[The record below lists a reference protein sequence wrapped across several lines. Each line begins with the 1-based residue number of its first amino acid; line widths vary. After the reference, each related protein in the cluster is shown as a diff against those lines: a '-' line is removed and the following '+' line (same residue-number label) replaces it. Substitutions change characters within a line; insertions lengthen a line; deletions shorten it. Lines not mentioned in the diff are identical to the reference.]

1 MVTAAVVVMISV
13 GSGVI
18 AFVPDVRKLIH
29 GLGFSLI
36 ELFEEIGVNRPA
48 IIFSSARVNVDSASN
63 LLLVSGH
70 DVRKVREGFCGVVA
84 KPDMDMNSATP

>member
-1 MVTAAVVVMISV
+1 MVTAVVVVMISV

-29 GLGFSLI
+29 CLRFNLV
-36 ELFEEIGVNRPA
+36 ELFEEIWVNRSA
-48 IIFSSARVNVDSASN
+48 IIFSSARVNVDSASD

-70 DVRKVREGFCGVVA
+70 DVGKVREGLCGVIA
-84 KPDMDMNSATP
+84 